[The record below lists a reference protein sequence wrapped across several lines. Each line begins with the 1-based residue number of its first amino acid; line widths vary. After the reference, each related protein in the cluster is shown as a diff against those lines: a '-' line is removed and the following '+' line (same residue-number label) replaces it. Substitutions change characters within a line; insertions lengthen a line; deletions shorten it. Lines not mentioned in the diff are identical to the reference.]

1 MVTDRLAVDAAGLN
15 AAAAASAEIAQ
26 GLAANSG
33 VSGAGGQPSHSGVA
47 ALDGSL
53 AAARAR
59 QARRVGGQGSDL
71 HTAGAVYTHT
81 DESAAED
88 VTRTI

>member
-15 AAAAASAEIAQ
+15 AAAVASAGIAQ
-26 GLAANSG
+26 ELATNGDGSA
-33 VSGAGGQPSHSGVA
+33 AGSQPSHAGVA

-53 AAARAR
+53 TSARAR
-59 QARRVGGQGSDL
+59 QARRVQGQGSDL
-71 HTAGAVYTHT
+71 RAAAAVYTHT

-88 VTRTI
+88 ATRTI

>member
-1 MVTDRLAVDAAGLN
+1 MPDRLAVDAAGLS
-15 AAAAASAEIAQ
+15 AAATASVDIAQ
-26 GLAANSG
+26 GLAANPSG
-33 VSGAGGQPSHSGVA
+33 SAAGSQPSHAGVA

-53 AAARAR
+53 AAARTR
-59 QARRVGGQGSDL
+59 QARRVQGQGSDL
-71 HTAGAVYTHT
+71 RAAGAVYTRT